1 MSQDSLR
8 ILFGGT
14 VIDISDPDL
23 RERIRVKP
31 EWEKFQEIVSSLQDI
46 VIDGKSV
53 LNDEKTDI
61 RQQFWYKEYTK
72 PSFSDPF
79 VFLSFLPVQVNVTPS
94 VNDYVHLIYSNWS
107 ENTGRKNQ
115 FYLKGPISSMMAL
128 SQENS
133 NQSRSTLA
141 SGANVTPGI
150 PLKSDKGFFN
160 SLTKGVFAEP
170 EDYALY
176 SKGRSDI
183 ILKDTE
189 ILLRSKK
196 TPILNSTIYPVV
208 NTKRSFL
215 QLSNFD
221 MRTTNGTKKTITQEN
236 TVSEQILKLVEYQIT
251 YGLGGIGPFS
261 GVINIYNLPGKGPET
276 LTNNFSSQTV
286 ITGNVY
292 SSFTHEFLNIE
303 TIDEV
308 AVIINKVISGLND
321 GRINL
326 EYTNPKQTLDIT
338 DKRFPFYYRPSITT
352 QKIANGPIGN
362 EWDNV
367 NKLLNLVKYPKSKPL
382 ENPGGGLIS
391 KKDKYGIQKSYKK
404 TSYTPVKIE
413 NGDFGY
419 AVLGSEKLFIIS
431 NSSQIPGYPKI
442 QLNSSDVYG
451 INEPTLSGNYY
462 ESTNSMVRGEALRD
476 LLNLM
481 VDFLLNH
488 MHEYHR
494 RTPFEVANGNSF
506 TTTKTKLDS
515 EWKLFDSKV
524 LNQNIRIN

>member
-1 MSQDSLR
+1 MSQDSHR

-14 VIDISDPDL
+14 VIDISDIDL

-31 EWEKFQEIVSSLQDI
+31 EWEKFQQIVSSLRDI
-46 VIDGKSV
+46 KIGEKSV
-53 LNDEKTDI
+53 LNDQETDI
-61 RQQFWYKEYTK
+61 REEFWYKEFTE
-72 PSFSDPF
+72 PAFSDPF
-79 VFLSFLPVQVNVTPS
+79 VFLSFLPVQVNIIPA

-141 SGANVTPGI
+141 SGANVKPGI
-150 PLKSDKGFFN
+150 PLKSSKGYFN

-170 EDYALY
+170 EDFALY

-196 TPILNSTIYPVV
+196 TPILNSLVYPIV

-221 MRTTNGTKKTITQEN
+221 ARTTKGTKKTITQNN

-251 YGLGGIGPFS
+251 YGLGSSGPFS
-261 GVINIYNLPGKGPET
+261 GIINIYNLPGKGPET
-276 LTNNFSSQTV
+276 LTNNFTSQSI
-286 ITGNVY
+286 ITGNIY
-292 SSFTHEFLNIE
+292 TSFTHEFLNIG
-303 TIDEV
+303 TIEEV
-308 AVIINKVISGLND
+308 AAIINKVISGLND

-326 EYTNPKQTLDIT
+326 NYTTPRQTLDIT
-338 DKRFPFYYRPSITT
+338 DKRFPFYYRPSIAT

-362 EWDNV
+362 EWENV
-367 NKLLNLVKYPKSKPL
+367 NKLLNLVEFPKSKPL
-382 ENPGGGLIS
+382 ENPGAGLIS
-391 KKDKYGIQKSYKK
+391 KKDKYGLQQISKK
-404 TSYTPVKIE
+404 VSYTPVKIE

-419 AVLGSEKLFIIS
+419 AVLGSEKLFIVS

-442 QLNSSDVYG
+442 ELNSSEVYG

-488 MHEYHR
+488 IHEYHR
-494 RTPFEVANGNSF
+494 RTPFETAEGNSF
-506 TTTKTKLDS
+506 ATTKTKLDS